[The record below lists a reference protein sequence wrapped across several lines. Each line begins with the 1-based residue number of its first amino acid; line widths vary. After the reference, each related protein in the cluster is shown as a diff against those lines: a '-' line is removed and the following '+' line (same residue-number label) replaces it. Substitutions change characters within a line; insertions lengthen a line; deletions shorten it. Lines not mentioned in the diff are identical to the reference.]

1 MGGGRGVPRRR
12 AAAARGSLMFGVG
25 PRLLPRSPE
34 LPPQPLPP
42 LRSSLTVA
50 ASGCSPHATG
60 PSVALTL
67 ALPSALPTH
76 QAPAGVPGAW
86 EATERDWWCPAGAAC
101 VSLWQGGRPWLQ
113 PTRATSPES
122 GVSASQQ
129 AMMQK
134 APRVMSTLMRSCMTL
149 WSWSPRRATAAFWS
163 SAQAEQG
170 RPRDTCPQPAP
181 QAPQRHAHPRRLQRQ
196 V

>member
-1 MGGGRGVPRRR
+1 
-12 AAAARGSLMFGVG
+12 MFGVE

-34 LPPQPLPP
+34 LPP

-50 ASGCSPHATG
+50 ASGCFPHATG

-67 ALPSALPTH
+67 ALPSALPTC

-86 EATERDWWCPAGAAC
+86 EAAECDRWCPAGAAC
-101 VSLWQGGRPWLQ
+101 LTLWQGGRPWLQ
-113 PTRATSPES
+113 PTRAASPES

-129 AMMQK
+129 ATMQK
-134 APRVMSTLMRSCMTL
+134 APRVTSTLMRSCMTL

-163 SAQAEQG
+163 
-170 RPRDTCPQPAP
+170 RPTP
-181 QAPQRHAHPRRLQRQ
+181 RHTHAARRRQ
-196 V
+196 VRGC